1 MLAKLSMSSSSI
13 PSDSSSSCRRLR
25 GPLARL
31 RTLSSGST
39 VDMSSLALMAAAEL
53 ETKWFPMLL
62 NASIL
67 AVGLRQPRPPR
78 LIEEGRKTCVVRV
91 RLQGLLAKARSVMV
105 VADLSGGTLPS
116 QSGRYPGRCL
126 SVVKSLEGIFCRSA
140 TSSPCSGQSTA
151 SLSGSVSVCK
161 SAHHEIEFTH

>member
-53 ETKWFPMLL
+53 DTKWFPMLL

-67 AVGLRQPRPPR
+67 AVGLRQRRPPR
-78 LIEEGRKTCVVRV
+78 LIEEGRQTCCGRGEAVGV
-91 RLQGLLAKARSVMV
+91 LAKARALWLLLIK
-105 VADLSGGTLPS
+105 VAVHSPS
-116 QSGRYPGRCL
+116 QPGRYPGRCL

-140 TSSPCSGQSTA
+140 TSSPAPAKVQQVYRV
-151 SLSGSVSVCK
+151 LSRFARV
-161 SAHHEIEFTH
+161 HITR

>member
-1 MLAKLSMSSSSI
+1 MSRSSI

-78 LIEEGRKTCVVRV
+78 LIEGGRKTCVVRV
-91 RLQGLLAKARSVMV
+91 RLQGLLAKAGALWSLLIQVAVRSRHNLG
-105 VADLSGGTLPS
+105 DIQGG
-116 QSGRYPGRCL
+116 
-126 SVVKSLEGIFCRSA
+126 V
-140 TSSPCSGQSTA
+140 
-151 SLSGSVSVCK
+151 
-161 SAHHEIEFTH
+161 

>member
-67 AVGLRQPRPPR
+67 AVGLRQPRSSR
-78 LIEEGRKTCVVRV
+78 LVEEGRQTCAVRV
-91 RLQGLLAKARSVMV
+91 RLQVVGESKSVMV

-116 QSGRYPGRCL
+116 QPRRISGAMLERGEILNWLESWREYFVDPRPPPLLRPKYSKSVVFCL
-126 SVVKSLEGIFCRSA
+126 SL
-140 TSSPCSGQSTA
+140 
-151 SLSGSVSVCK
+151 
-161 SAHHEIEFTH
+161 